1 MQKQISHRK
10 PNPQLNLRHP
20 LILSTDFYNNN
31 VHEIFRWMRAEA
43 PVYKAKFTRW
53 KTVYLIS
60 RYADVEAA
68 LKDPRF
74 VKDTKNIQ
82 GKSSWGGGNFWV
94 PKSFRPLMHNMLN
107 SDEPDHR
114 RLRNLVHK
122 AFTPKRVAELE
133 PKIEEI
139 AQRLIH
145 QAKKEGRFDL
155 IDSFAQPLP
164 IAVIAHMLGIP
175 NEDLPQFTANAE
187 GFLVTPTPI
196 NMLKAVPAISRFVKY
211 IRQLADQRRADPQD
225 DLITGLVEAEDE
237 GDRFSEDELIGMVFL
252 LFVAGHETTVN
263 LIANGTKALLE
274 HPDQFDLL
282 KQHPEYV
289 ESAVEEF
296 LRFDGPLETTEMSF
310 AREDI
315 TLHGVTIP
323 RGMTVLPAL
332 LSANRDE
339 SVFDHPDQL
348 DILRS
353 PNKHLS
359 FGKGIHFCL
368 GAPLARLEAK
378 KAFCTLLQE
387 VPDLQLA
394 IPADQLKF
402 RKMVILHRLE
412 NLPVQI

>member
-1 MQKQISHRK
+1 M
-10 PNPQLNLRHP
+10 NLNHP
-20 LILSTDFYNNN
+20 VNLSSDFFNNN
-31 VHEIFRWMRAEA
+31 THEIFRWMRAEA
-43 PVYKAKFTRW
+43 PVYKAKLTRW
-53 KTVYLIS
+53 KTVYLIN
-60 RYADVEAA
+60 RYADIEAA

-74 VKDTKNIQ
+74 VKDTNNIK

-94 PKSFRPLMHNMLN
+94 PKAFRPLLHNMLN

-122 AFTPKRVAELE
+122 AFTPKRVMELE
-133 PKIEEI
+133 PQIEEI
-139 AQRLIH
+139 ASRLI
-145 QAKKEGRFDL
+145 QAAKKKGQFDL
-155 IDSFAQPLP
+155 IESFAQPLP

-175 NEDLPQFTANAE
+175 DEDLPHFRANAE

-196 NMLKAVPAISRFVKY
+196 NMLRAVPAIKRFTTY
-211 IRQLADQRRADPQD
+211 IRKLADKRRSNPQD
-225 DLITGLVEAEDE
+225 DLITALVEAEED
-237 GDRFSEDELIGMVFL
+237 GDRFTEDELIGMVFL

-263 LIANGTKALLE
+263 LIANGTKALLD

-315 TLHGVTIP
+315 TLHNVTIP
-323 RGMTVLPAL
+323 RGATVLPTL

-339 SVFDHPDQL
+339 TVFENPDQL
-348 DILRS
+348 DLLRT

-378 KAFCTLLQE
+378 TAFCILLQE
-387 VPDLQLA
+387 VPDLALA
-394 IPADQLKF
+394 VPASQVRF
-402 RKMVILHRLE
+402 RNMVLLHRLE
-412 NLPVQI
+412 SLPVKV

>member
-1 MQKQISHRK
+1 MTTLTSQLQLKH
-10 PNPQLNLRHP
+10 PLNL
-20 LILSTDFYNNN
+20 SSDFYNNQT
-31 VHEIFRWMRAEA
+31 HEIFQWMRAEA
-43 PVYKAKFTRW
+43 PVYKAKLTRW

-74 VKDTKNIQ
+74 VKDINNIK
-82 GKSSWGGGNFWV
+82 GKSRWGGGNFWV
-94 PKSFRPLMHNMLN
+94 PKAFRPLLHNMLN

-122 AFTPKRVAELE
+122 AFTPKRVLELE

-139 AQRLIH
+139 AQRLI
-145 QAKKEGRFDL
+145 QSAKKKGSFDL
-155 IDSFAQPLP
+155 IEEFAQPLP

-175 NEDLPQFTANAE
+175 NDDLPEFTANAE

-196 NMLKAVPAISRFVKY
+196 NMLRAVPAITRFTKY
-211 IRQLADQRRADPQD
+211 IRELAAKRQASPQD
-225 DLITGLVEAEDE
+225 DLISALVEAEED

-263 LIANGTKALLE
+263 LIANGTKALLD

-289 ESAVEEF
+289 DSAVEEF

-315 TLHGVTIP
+315 SLHGVTIP
-323 RGMTVLPAL
+323 KGMTVLPAL

-339 SVFDHPDQL
+339 TVFENPDQL
-348 DILRS
+348 DILRM

-368 GAPLARLEAK
+368 GAPLARLESK

-387 VPDLQLA
+387 MPNLEYAVPAEQVR
-394 IPADQLKF
+394 F
-402 RKMVILHRLE
+402 RNMPMLHRLE
-412 NLPVQI
+412 ELPVKI